1 MRISETDKKGL
12 SQSLWAATAIAAPDC
27 PPLTEDRRADIA
39 VVGGGFA
46 GLSAALHLAERGV
59 DVCLLEAQEPGF
71 GASGRNGGQVIAGI
85 KHELDEL
92 TRLIGRDAAEKL
104 IAFTDQAA
112 DRAFALIERL
122 GIDCDAARGGWVQGA
137 HSDSALDGL
146 KAKAERLSA
155 RGADVAF
162 LSAPEM
168 AALTGTDW
176 YRGGYLDRRAG
187 TVQPLSYARG
197 LAHAAIKAGAAL
209 HGQSPVAALR
219 ETAGGWRVETESGA
233 SVTASKVLLCTNGYS
248 DLTGYLPAIV
258 KSVVPFYSYQI
269 ATKPLSDNV
278 LKSLPAHGLGVSET
292 RRILSYYRI
301 DRAGRFVLGARGALN
316 GSLADPAFDLS
327 RERLRQLFPHLTEE
341 PLEYAWNG
349 RVAITPDHLPRFL
362 EAAPGLHAAM
372 GWNGRGVALT
382 GVMGPVLAD
391 WLTGTPAKDL
401 PVPVSAPRPIP
412 FHGAMRP
419 ISGLAVMW
427 KNFQDRSE
435 RSRATPAR

>member
-1 MRISETDKKGL
+1 MHLSDTDKNGL
-12 SQSLWAATAIAAPDC
+12 SRSLWAATASAAPDC
-27 PPLTEDRRADIA
+27 PPLREDRQADIV

-46 GLSAALHLAERGV
+46 GLSAALHLAERGI

-85 KHELDEL
+85 KHELSEL
-92 TRLIGRDAAEKL
+92 TGLVGRDAAEKL

-112 DRAFALIERL
+112 DLTFALIDRL
-122 GIDCDAARGGWVQGA
+122 GIDCDAACGGWVQGA
-137 HSDSALDGL
+137 HSDGALGGL
-146 KAKAERLSA
+146 KAKAERLAA

-162 LSAPEM
+162 LSATEI
-168 AALTGTDW
+168 ASLTGTDW

-197 LAHAAIKAGAAL
+197 LAAAAIRAGAVL
-209 HGQSPVAALR
+209 HGSTAVTAIR
-219 ETAGGWRVETESGA
+219 ETAAGWRVETEAGA
-233 SVTASKVLLCTNGYS
+233 AVTASKVLLCTNGYS
-248 DLTGYLPAIV
+248 DLTGYMPAIV
-258 KSVVPFYSYQI
+258 RSVVPFYSYQI
-269 ATKPLSDNV
+269 ATRPLSDNV
-278 LKSLPAHGLGVSET
+278 LKSLPAQGLGVSET

-327 RERLRQLFPHLTEE
+327 RQRLRELFPHLAEE
-341 PLEYAWNG
+341 PLEFAWNG

-362 EAAPGLHAAM
+362 EAAPGLHAAL

-382 GVMGPVLAD
+382 GAMGPVLAD
-391 WLTGTPAKDL
+391 WLTGSAARDL

-419 ISGLAVMW
+419 IAGLAVMW

-435 RSRATPAR
+435 RGRVTPAR